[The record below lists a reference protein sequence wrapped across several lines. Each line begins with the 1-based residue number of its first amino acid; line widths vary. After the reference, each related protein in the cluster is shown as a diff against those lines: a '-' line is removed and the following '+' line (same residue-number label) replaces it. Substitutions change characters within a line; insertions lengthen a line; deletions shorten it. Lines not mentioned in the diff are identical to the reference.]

1 MSYTP
6 KYGQFDVKGPI
17 NLETLRAKDADKPH
31 VGVVICGHVDAGK
44 STTTGNLL
52 FQLGTMDPR
61 EKEKLIAEAA
71 TEGKASFA
79 FAFFMDKQKEER
91 KRGVTISCTT
101 KEFHTPNFHYTIIDA
116 PGHKDFIKNMISG
129 ASQAD
134 VACLMV
140 PAATGGFETAIQK
153 GDGTEKSVKGQTR
166 HHCEL
171 CNLIGIKQLMICV
184 NKMDDKS
191 VNYGQ
196 DRFEN
201 IKSEMLRMAK
211 QSGWR
216 VQTAKDAEAAKAA
229 KAAAPKAEKKAK
241 KGKKGAKGKK
251 GKKGAKGA
259 KAKAGPEIAMID
271 LIPVIPISGW
281 KGDNLVIPS
290 TNMDWYKGW
299 TVRTP
304 SGRDVSGITM
314 FDALDQFVEPI
325 SRADDKPL
333 RMPVSGVYSMSAGTI
348 VTGRIEQGKL
358 SAQVKT
364 KTGMAGNPVTFHPS
378 NVSGKI
384 FSIEAHHRNMASAH
398 AGDNIGICIKGLPK
412 GRLPKAGDIM
422 ALTSDTTMAKTDSFT
437 ANVKVQEHP
446 GELKVGYCP
455 LVLIRTAKSACK
467 MTKIYWKITK
477 KNMKL
482 VKKKSDI
489 EEYKEASPK
498 FIKNGDTC
506 EIEFQPQIP
515 MAASAFNVCEG
526 LGRIAVLES
535 NSLVMLGKI
544 IKTVDGTYKG

>member
-1 MSYTP
+1 MSGYTP
-6 KYGQFDVKGPI
+6 AHKPDPKA
-17 NLETLRAKDADKPH
+17 LRVEAKDKPH

-61 EKEKLIAEAA
+61 EKEKLIEEAA
-71 TEGKASFA
+71 MEGKGSFA

-196 DRFEN
+196 ERFEN

-211 QSGWR
+211 QSGWKAS
-216 VQTAKDAEAAKAA
+216 VAKDAAAAKAA

-241 KGKKGAKGKK
+241 KGKKGKK
-251 GKKGAKGA
+251 GKKA
-259 KAKAGPEIAMID
+259 KAPAGPAVEMID

-281 KGDNLVIPS
+281 KGDNLTIPS
-290 TNMDWYKGW
+290 TNMTWYKGW
-299 TVRTP
+299 ECRTP
-304 SGRDVSGITM
+304 SGRDCKGHTM
-314 FDALDQFVEPI
+314 FDALDQFVEPVA
-325 SRADDKPL
+325 REDDKPL
-333 RMPVSGVYSMSAGTI
+333 RMPVSGVYKMSAGTI
-348 VTGRIEQGKL
+348 VTGRIEQGVL
-358 SAQVKT
+358 AAQVKT
-364 KTGMAGNPVTFHPS
+364 KTGMAGNPVTFYPS
-378 NVSGKI
+378 GIQGKV
-384 FSIEAHHRNMASAH
+384 FSIEAHHRNMPTAH

-412 GRLPKAGDIM
+412 DRMPKAGEIL
-422 ALTSDTTMAKTDSFT
+422 AETKDTTMSKTKSFT
-437 ANVKVQEHP
+437 CNVKVQEHP
-446 GELKVGYCP
+446 GELKIGYTP
-455 LVLIRTAKSACK
+455 LVLVRTAKSACK

-482 VKKKSDI
+482 VKKKSDL
-489 EEYKEASPK
+489 EDFKEVEPK

-506 EIEFQPQIP
+506 ELEFEPQIP
-515 MAASAFNVCEG
+515 MSCSAFSVCQG

-544 IKTVDGTYKG
+544 IKTVAGEIK

>member
-1 MSYTP
+1 MGYTP
-6 KYGQFDVKGPI
+6 KHTVEFKKAEDVTK
-17 NLETLRAKDADKPH
+17 EALRVSDKAKAH

-52 FQLGTMDPR
+52 FQLGTMDDR
-61 EKEKLIAEAA
+61 VKEKLVAEATA
-71 TEGKASFA
+71 EGKGSFA
-79 FAFFMDKQKEER
+79 FAYFMDRQKEER

-191 VNYGQ
+191 VNYGEE
-196 DRFEN
+196 RFRN
-201 IKSEMLRMAK
+201 IESEMLRMAK

-216 VQTAKDAEAAKAA
+216 THAPGAKG
-229 KAAAPKAEKKAK
+229 AAAPAKKEKKEKKAK

-251 GKKGAKGA
+251 AKKEKKPAVA
-259 KAKAGPEIAMID
+259 LGPAM
-271 LIPVIPISGW
+271 IPVIPISGW
-281 KGDNLVIPS
+281 MGDNLVIPS
-290 TNMDWYKGW
+290 DKMKWYKGFGNGEG
-299 TVRTP
+299 VQAP
-304 SGRDVSGITM
+304 SGRLVKGHTM
-314 FDALDQFVEPI
+314 FDALDQFVEPVK
-325 SRADDKPL
+325 REDEKPL
-333 RMPVSGVYSMSAGTI
+333 RMPVSGVYKMSAGTI
-348 VTGRIEQGKL
+348 VTGRIEQGVL
-358 SAQVKT
+358 AAQVKT
-364 KTGMAGNPVTFHPS
+364 KTGMSGNPVTFYPS
-378 NVSGKI
+378 GLQGKV
-384 FSIEAHHRNMASAH
+384 FSIEAHHRQMPTAH

-412 GRLPKAGDIM
+412 DRLPKAGEVM
-422 ALTSDTTMAKTDSFT
+422 ALSSDSTLSKTKSFV

-446 GELKVGYCP
+446 GELKVGYTP

-467 MTKIYWKITK
+467 ITKLLWKITK

-482 VKKKSDI
+482 IKSKAQMEDF
-489 EEYKEASPK
+489 KESGDNLK
-498 FIKNGDTC
+498 FIKAGDTA
-506 EIEFQPQIP
+506 EIEFEPQIP
-515 MAASAFNVCEG
+515 MSCSSFDVCEG

-544 IKTVDGTYKG
+544 KSTVDAEIKN

>member
-1 MSYTP
+1 MPGYEP
-6 KYGQFDVKGPI
+6 KHKQFDPTGPI
-17 NLETLRAKDADKPH
+17 NLETLQAGDKDKPH

-61 EKEKLIAEAA
+61 EKQKLVDEASA
-71 TEGKASFA
+71 EGKGSFA
-79 FAFFMDKQKEER
+79 FAYFMDKQKEER

-140 PAATGGFETAIQK
+140 PASTGGFETAIQK

-196 DRFEN
+196 ERFDN

-216 VQTAKDAEAAKAA
+216 ASTAKDAEAAKKA
-229 KAAAPKAEKKAK
+229 KAAAPKKAEKKAK
-241 KGKKGAKGKK
+241 KGKKGKAKK
-251 GKKGAKGA
+251 GKKGAKA
-259 KAKAGPEIAMID
+259 AGPDIEMID

-290 TNMDWYKGW
+290 TNMNWYKGW
-299 TVRTP
+299 ECRTP
-304 SGRDVSGITM
+304 SGRDVKGHTM
-314 FDALDQFVEPI
+314 FDALDQFVEPVA
-325 SRADDKPL
+325 REDDKPL
-333 RMPVSGVYSMSAGTI
+333 RMPVSGVYKMSAGTI
-348 VTGRIEQGKL
+348 VTGRIEQGVL
-358 SAQVKT
+358 AAQVKT
-364 KTGMAGNPVTFHPS
+364 KTGMSGNPVTFYPS
-378 NVSGKI
+378 GIKGKV
-384 FSIEAHHRNMASAH
+384 FSIEAHHRQMPTAH
-398 AGDNIGICIKGLPK
+398 AGDNIGICVKGLPK
-412 GRLPKAGDIM
+412 DRLPKAGEIL
-422 ALTSDTTMAKTDSFT
+422 ALTSDNTMAKTKSFT

-446 GELKVGYCP
+446 GELKVGYTP
-455 LVLIRTAKSACK
+455 LVLVRTAKSACK

-482 VKKKSDI
+482 VKKKSDL
-489 EEYKEASPK
+489 EDFKEVEPK

-506 EIEFQPQIP
+506 ELEFEPQIP
-515 MAASAFNVCEG
+515 MSCSAFNVCQG

-544 IKTVDGTYKG
+544 IKTVNGEIKN

>member
-1 MSYTP
+1 MSETKYTP
-6 KYGQFDVKGPI
+6 KHSADVVVDGLVDATK
-17 NLETLRAKDADKPH
+17 LRMDDKEKPH

-61 EKEKLIAEAA
+61 EKQKLIDEAA
-71 TEGKASFA
+71 AEGKASFA
-79 FAFFMDKQKEER
+79 FAYFMDKQKEER

-140 PAATGGFETAIQK
+140 PASTGGFETAIQK

-196 DRFEN
+196 ERFEN

-211 QSGWR
+211 QSGWKAE
-216 VQTAKDAEAAKAA
+216 VAKDAKAAAAA

-241 KGKKGAKGKK
+241 KGKKAKGKK
-251 GKKGAKGA
+251 GKKEKAAK
-259 KAKAGPEIAMID
+259 GPEIEKIS

-281 KGDNLVIPS
+281 KGDNLAVPS

-299 TVRTP
+299 ECRTP
-304 SGRDVSGITM
+304 SGRDVKGHTM

-325 SRADDKPL
+325 QREDDKPL
-333 RMPVSGVYSMSAGTI
+333 RMPVSGVYKMSAGTI
-348 VTGRIEQGKL
+348 VTGRIEQGFL
-358 SAQVKT
+358 AAQVKT
-364 KTGMAGNPVTFHPS
+364 KTGMAGNPVTFYPS
-378 NVSGKI
+378 GIQGKI
-384 FSIEAHHRNMASAH
+384 FSIEAHHRQMPTAH
-398 AGDNIGICIKGLPK
+398 AGDNIGICVKGLPK
-412 GRLPKAGDIM
+412 DRLPKAGEIL
-422 ALTSDTTMAKTDSFT
+422 ALTADDTMSKTKSFT

-446 GELKVGYCP
+446 GELKVGYTP
-455 LVLIRTAKSACK
+455 LVLVRTAKSACK

-482 VKKKSDI
+482 VKKKSDL
-489 EEYKEASPK
+489 EDFKEVEPK

-506 EIEFQPQIP
+506 ELEFEPQIP
-515 MAASAFNVCEG
+515 MSCSAFSVCQG

-544 IKTVDGTYKG
+544 IKTVAGEIKN

>member
-1 MSYTP
+1 MPYEP
-6 KYGQFDVKGPI
+6 KFKADPD
-17 NLETLRAKDADKPH
+17 NLRADDKDKPH

-52 FQLGTMDPR
+52 FQLGTMDSR
-61 EKEKLIAEAA
+61 EKEKLIAEAEA
-71 TEGKASFA
+71 EGKGSFA
-79 FAFFMDKQKEER
+79 FAYFMDKQKEER

-191 VNYGQ
+191 VKYGEE
-196 DRFEN
+196 RFNN
-201 IKSEMLRMAK
+201 IKAEMLRMAK
-211 QSGWR
+211 QSGWKA
-216 VQTAKDAEAAKAA
+216 VWVDPAKKA
-229 KAAAPKAEKKAK
+229 AAAPKKKDDKKKAK
-241 KGKKGAKGKK
+241 GKKAKGKK
-251 GKKGAKGA
+251 GKKEKKE
-259 KAKAGPEIAMID
+259 KAPAVEGID

-281 KGDNLVIPS
+281 MGDNLVKPS
-290 TNMDWYKGW
+290 DKMSWYKGFEC
-299 TVRTP
+299 RTP
-304 SGRDVSGITM
+304 SGRIVKGHTM
-314 FDALDQFVEPI
+314 FDALDQFVEPVK
-325 SRADDKPL
+325 REDDKPL
-333 RMPVSGVYSMSAGTI
+333 RMPVSGVYKMSAGTI
-348 VTGRIEQGKL
+348 VTGRIEQGVL
-358 SAQVKT
+358 MAQVKT
-364 KTGMAGNPVTFHPS
+364 KTGMAGNPVTFYPS
-378 NVSGKI
+378 GLQGKV
-384 FSIEAHHRNMASAH
+384 FSIEAHHRQLPSAH

-412 GRLPKAGDIM
+412 DRLPKAGEVM
-422 ALTSDTTMAKTDSFT
+422 AISSDKTLGKTKSFI

-446 GELKVGYCP
+446 GELKVGYTP
-455 LVLIRTAKSACK
+455 LVLIRTSKAACK
-467 MTKIYWKITK
+467 ISKILWKITK

-482 VKKKSDI
+482 VKKKSDL
-489 EEYKEASPK
+489 EDFKEVEPK
-498 FIKNGDTC
+498 FIKAGDTC
-506 EIEFQPQIP
+506 EVEFEPTLP
-515 MAASAFNVCEG
+515 MTASAFKVCEG

-544 IKTVDGTYKG
+544 LSTVEGEIKI

>member
-1 MSYTP
+1 MPYEP
-6 KYGQFDVKGPI
+6 KFKADPD
-17 NLETLRAKDADKPH
+17 NLRVDDKDKPH

-52 FQLGTMDPR
+52 FQLGTMDAR
-61 EKEKLIAEAA
+61 EKEKLIAEAEA
-71 TEGKASFA
+71 EGKGSFA
-79 FAFFMDKQKEER
+79 FAYFMDKQKEER

-191 VNYGQ
+191 VKYGEE
-196 DRFEN
+196 RFNN
-201 IKSEMLRMAK
+201 IKAEMLRMAK
-211 QSGWR
+211 QSGWKA
-216 VQTAKDAEAAKAA
+216 VWVDPAKKA
-229 KAAAPKAEKKAK
+229 AAAPKKKEEKKKAK
-241 KGKKGAKGKK
+241 GKKAKGKK
-251 GKKGAKGA
+251 GKKEKKE
-259 KAKAGPEIAMID
+259 KAPAVEGID

-281 KGDNLVIPS
+281 MGDNLVKPS
-290 TNMDWYKGW
+290 DKMSWYKGFEC
-299 TVRTP
+299 RTP
-304 SGRDVSGITM
+304 SGRIVKGHTM
-314 FDALDQFVEPI
+314 FDALDQFVEPVK
-325 SRADDKPL
+325 REDDKPL
-333 RMPVSGVYSMSAGTI
+333 RMPVSGVYKMSAGTI
-348 VTGRIEQGKL
+348 VTGRIEQGVL
-358 SAQVKT
+358 MAQVKT
-364 KTGMAGNPVTFHPS
+364 KTGMAGNPVTFYPS
-378 NVSGKI
+378 GLQGKV
-384 FSIEAHHRNMASAH
+384 FSIEAHHRQLPSAH

-412 GRLPKAGDIM
+412 DRLPKAGEVM
-422 ALTSDTTMAKTDSFT
+422 ALSSDKTLGKTKSFI

-446 GELKVGYCP
+446 GELKVGYTP
-455 LVLIRTAKSACK
+455 LVLIRTSKAACK
-467 MTKIYWKITK
+467 ISKILWKITK

-482 VKKKSDI
+482 VKKKSDL
-489 EEYKEASPK
+489 EDFKEVEPK
-498 FIKNGDTC
+498 FIKAGDTC
-506 EIEFQPQIP
+506 EVEFEPTLP
-515 MAASAFNVCEG
+515 MTASAFKVCEG

-544 IKTVDGTYKG
+544 LSTVEGEIKN

>member
-1 MSYTP
+1 MAKYTP
-6 KYGQFDVKGPI
+6 KFS
-17 NLETLRAKDADKPH
+17 LEGLIKDGAIDSKRLLIDSKDKPH

-61 EKEKLIAEAA
+61 EKQKLIDEAA
-71 TEGKASFA
+71 AEGKASFA
-79 FAFFMDKQKEER
+79 FAYFMDKQKEER

-101 KEFHTPNFHYTIIDA
+101 KEFHTQNFHYTIIDA

-191 VNYGQ
+191 VNYGE
-196 DRFEN
+196 DRFRN
-201 IKSEMLRMAK
+201 IESEMLRMAK

-216 VQTAKDAEAAKAA
+216 THAPGAAG
-229 KAAAPKAEKKAK
+229 AAAPKKKKEEKKK
-241 KGKKGAKGKK
+241 KGKK
-251 GKKGAKGA
+251 GKKAAKGK
-259 KAKAGPEIAMID
+259 KAKKEKAPAAALGPAM
-271 LIPVIPISGW
+271 IPVIPISGW
-281 KGDNLVIPS
+281 KGDNLCVPS
-290 TNMDWYKGW
+290 DNMKWYKGW
-299 TVRTP
+299 ECQTP
-304 SGRDVSGITM
+304 SGRIAKGHTM
-314 FDALDQFVEPI
+314 FDALDQFVEPVK
-325 SRADDKPL
+325 REDDKPL
-333 RMPVSGVYSMSAGTI
+333 RMPVSGVYKMSAGTI
-348 VTGRIEQGKL
+348 VTGRIEQGVLAAK
-358 SAQVKT
+358 VKT
-364 KTGMAGNPVTFHPS
+364 KTGMSGNPVTFYPS
-378 NVSGKI
+378 GLEGKV
-384 FSIEAHHRNMASAH
+384 FSIEAHHRNLESAH

-412 GRLPKAGDIM
+412 DRLPKAGDVM
-422 ALTSDTTMAKTDSFT
+422 ALSSDKTMSKTKSFV

-446 GELKVGYCP
+446 GELKVGYTP
-455 LVLIRTAKSACK
+455 LVLVRTAKSACK
-467 MTKIYWKITK
+467 ITKLIWKITK

-482 VKKKSDI
+482 IKSKAQMEDF
-489 EEYKEASPK
+489 KEKEPK
-498 FIKNGDTC
+498 FIKAGDTC
-506 EIEFQPQIP
+506 ELEFEPQCP
-515 MAASAFNVCEG
+515 MSCSPFSVCEG

-544 IKTVDGTYKG
+544 ISSVNGEIKN